1 MKIEYVGKNY
11 NISEQ
16 LKKIT
21 VKKSKKLK
29 KYFDDDTVAKFII
42 TLTNNTYKTELVVIF
57 GVNQLRAEAESDN
70 PYRNLDIVIPKIQGQ
85 MRKTKTV
92 WRQRITGRKNEK
104 VAPAEK
110 PLILDEEPPKPEV

>member
-70 PYRNLDIVIPKIQGQ
+70 PYRNLDIVID
-85 MRKTKTV
+85 RKST
-92 WRQRITGRKNEK
+92 RLNSSH
-104 VAPAEK
+104 
-110 PLILDEEPPKPEV
+110 